1 MTTDSST
8 DFNTGATTGTDAG
21 AADRAKG
28 AASTAADQGRHVAG
42 TAKAETLNVAGTA
55 AEQARSVVGDAV
67 RGVSDQVVDQA
78 TTQRDRLSETLRGL
92 GDDLEKMASPGP
104 GPESGLA
111 VDLAHEVSERV
122 RALGSHLEGRE
133 PSQLLD
139 DARSFARRR
148 PGTFLLGALAAG
160 VVAGRLFRATA
171 DGAAAATLAED
182 SSPTYGSDLGNNL
195 GNNLGSGLD
204 GGVGFDGTGTPVPA
218 IAEPDP
224 YVSGYPTPET
234 GAAPVMDPTVPV
246 PPVSPVSGRPTLDTP

>member
-8 DFNTGATTGTDAG
+8 NISTDA
-21 AADRAKG
+21 AATDRAKE

-42 TAKAETLNVAGTA
+42 TAKEETLNVAGTA
-55 AEQARSVVGDAV
+55 AEQARSVMGDAV
-67 RGVSDQVVDQA
+67 RGVSDQVNDQA
-78 TTQRDRLSETLRGL
+78 TSQRDRLSETLRTL
-92 GDDLEKMASPGP
+92 GDDLDKMASPGP

-111 VDLAHEVSERV
+111 VDLAREVSDRV
-122 RALGSHLEGRE
+122 RAFGSQIEGRE

-139 DARSFARRR
+139 DARSFARRK

-171 DGAAAATLAED
+171 DGAAAASLAQD
-182 SSPTYGSDLGNNL
+182 SPTGRDSDL
-195 GNNLGSGLD
+195 GNNLGSGLA
-204 GGVGFDGTGTPVPA
+204 GGVGFDGTGAPVPA
-218 IAEPDP
+218 ITEPDP

-246 PPVSPVSGRPTLDTP
+246 PPVSPTSGRPTLDTP